1 MKVRFVLLAA
11 FILAAVTISA
21 GCPAAGTSDADADAH
36 AMIDQLIEDG
46 IKGADSAKLVEW
58 NDSMPAK
65 QLMTLPSEDSEET
78 DALIE
83 AFGEGAVVA
92 EVEMGGEFGKVQF
105 LGYEELPAED
115 LNADFT
121 EDDLDHP
128 MVAFWES
135 DGEVQDE
142 NYDEI
147 LAEEEDNP
155 FLD

>member
-21 GCPAAGTSDADADAH
+21 GCPAAGTDEADVH
-36 AMIDQLIEDG
+36 ALIDQLIEDG
-46 IKGADSAKLVEW
+46 IKGADNAKLVEW

-65 QLMTLPSEDSEET
+65 QIKSGFGEDFDEADAAIET
-78 DALIE
+78 
-83 AFGEGAVVA
+83 FGEGSVVA

-105 LGYEELPAED
+105 LGYEEMPGEEIFAE
-115 LNADFT
+115 FT
-121 EDDLDHP
+121 EDDLNHP
-128 MVAFWES
+128 KLAFWED

-142 NYDEI
+142 NYAEI
-147 LAEEEDNP
+147 LAEEDDNP

>member
-11 FILAAVTISA
+11 FILAAATISA
-21 GCPAAGTSDADADAH
+21 GCPAAGTDEADVH
-36 AMIDQLIEDG
+36 AFIDQLVDDG

-65 QLMTLPSEDSEET
+65 QIKAGLGEASEEA
-78 DALIE
+78 DAAIE
-83 AFGEGAVVA
+83 AFGEGSVVA

-105 LGYEELPAED
+105 LGYEETPDEELFAE
-115 LNADFT
+115 FT
-121 EDDLDHP
+121 EDDLNRP
-128 MVAFWES
+128 QVAFWEA

-142 NYDEI
+142 DYGEI
-147 LAEEEDNP
+147 LAEEDDNP